1 MLLKIELENF
11 FSIKNRIF
19 LDFIADYEQL
29 QTGKRFILQC
39 H

>member
-19 LDFIADYEQL
+19 LDFIAAKM
-29 QTGKRFILQC
+29 TFPGKG
-39 H
+39 

>member
-19 LDFIADYEQL
+19 LDFIAAKSDL
-29 QTGKRFILQC
+29 P
-39 H
+39 